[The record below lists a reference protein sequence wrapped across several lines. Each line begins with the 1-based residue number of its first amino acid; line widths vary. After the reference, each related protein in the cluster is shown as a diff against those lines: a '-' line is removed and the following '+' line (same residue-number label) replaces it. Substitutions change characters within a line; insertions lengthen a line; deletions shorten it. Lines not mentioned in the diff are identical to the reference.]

1 MQAINNP
8 FLDFSDYAIYN
19 PGTLEMALPLIEAVA
34 IKPGMRVLE
43 IGAGSGKVAC
53 ILAKHWN
60 VTVIALEPWSDG
72 ADIQARAA
80 REGVWDRVISMKL
93 EVQNLPFSRD
103 SFDAVIAF
111 GTLEMIGQ
119 DRSIALEQIKKVLK
133 PGSSFGIAEAMNL
146 DVPKPS
152 FEFDTL
158 EQNRALFQHHGF
170 EISHAS
176 YFKDGFQWWLDNA
189 DRIQKHDEHERLVR
203 ADGGRSLSLG
213 MIVGRKP

>member
-1 MQAINNP
+1 MINP

-19 PGTLEMALPLIEAVA
+19 PGTLEMALPLVEAVG

-60 VTVIALEPWSDG
+60 VTVITLEPWSDG
-72 ADIQARAA
+72 ADIQVRAA
-80 REGVWDRVISMKL
+80 REGMWDRVISMKL
-93 EVQNLPFSRD
+93 EVQHLPFSRD

-111 GTLEMIGQ
+111 GTLEMIGA
-119 DRSIALEQIKKVLK
+119 DRPIALEQIKRVLK

-146 DVPKPS
+146 NVPKPS
-152 FEFDTL
+152 FEFSTL
-158 EQNRALFQHHGF
+158 EQNRVLFEHHGF
-170 EISHAS
+170 EVTHAQ
-176 YFKDGFQWWLDNA
+176 YFEKGYQWWLDNA
-189 DRIQKHDEHERLVR
+189 DRIQKHDEHERKVR
-203 ADGGRSLSLG
+203 ADAGRSLSLG

>member
-1 MQAINNP
+1 MNNP

-19 PGTLEMALPLIEAVA
+19 PGTLEMALPLVEAVG

-43 IGAGSGKVAC
+43 LGAGSGKIAC
-53 ILAKHWN
+53 LLAKHWN
-60 VTVIALEPWSDG
+60 VTVITLEPWSDG

-93 EVQNLPFSRD
+93 EAQHLPFSRS

-119 DRSIALEQIKKVLK
+119 ERPIALEQVKRVLK
-133 PGSSFGIAEAMNL
+133 PGACFGIAEAMNL
-146 DVPKPS
+146 DVSNPS

-158 EQNRALFQHHGF
+158 EQTRVLFEHHGF
-170 EISHAS
+170 EVIHAK
-176 YFKDGFQWWLDNA
+176 YFEHGYQWWLDNA
-189 DRIQKHDEHERLVR
+189 DRIEKQKDDHLIRNDV
-203 ADGGRSLSLG
+203 GRSLSLG
-213 MIVGRKP
+213 MVIGRKP